1 MKATD
6 PATSIRIMTIYG
18 TRPEAIKVAPI
29 IKAIEAADDFE
40 SITVVTGQHR
50 EMLDQVNTMFEIVP
64 DHDLD
69 IMSNGQTLNGIV
81 AKVISGVDE
90 ILEAEK
96 PDAVMVQGDTSTVM
110 AAAVA
115 GFNRQI
121 PVIHLEAGLRSGD
134 INSPFPE
141 EANRKLTSQIAA
153 LHLAPTIN
161 AKSNLTREGICEND
175 IVITGNSVIDTLM
188 YATDKLEVHFG
199 DERLEALQRVKE
211 VGAGGR
217 VLLVT
222 AHRRENL
229 GSAMEGIGTAISE
242 IARKYPDLT
251 VVFPIHKNPKVRAA
265 IRPAVADLEN
275 VFLIEPLAYAE
286 FTRALSLAD
295 VVLTDSGGVQEE
307 APSLGKPVLVMRE
320 NTERPEAVVAGTV
333 RLIGTHKQ
341 RLVDEVSLLLDSEEA
356 YSGMAN
362 AVNPYGD
369 GQAARRVIE
378 AIRWRFGRGS
388 RPIDFTENGAVHA
401 SRATE
406 SPSTATLGKEKA

>member
-1 MKATD
+1 MAL
-6 PATSIRIMTIYG
+6 RIMTIYG

-29 IKAIEAADDFE
+29 IKAIEAADDLE

-64 DHDLD
+64 DHDLN
-69 IMSNGQTLNGIV
+69 IMASGQTLNGIV
-81 AKVISGVDE
+81 AKVISGVDQ
-90 ILEAEK
+90 ILEDEK
-96 PDAVMVQGDTSTVM
+96 PDAVIVQGDTSTVM
-110 AAAVA
+110 GAAVA
-115 GFNRQI
+115 SFNRQI

-153 LHLAPTIN
+153 LHLAPTDTS
-161 AKSNLTREGICEND
+161 KSNLTREDVSEND

-188 YATDKLEVHFG
+188 FATENLQVHFE
-199 DERLEALQRVKE
+199 DERLEALQKAKDD
-211 VGAGGR
+211 GTAGR

-229 GSAMEGIGTAISE
+229 GSAMEDIGAAVAE
-242 IARKYPDLT
+242 IAAKYPDLT
-251 VVFPIHKNPKVRAA
+251 IVFPIHKNPKVRAA
-265 IRPAVADLEN
+265 IRPAVEGLDN
-275 VFLIEPLAYAE
+275 VLLIEPLAYAE

-333 RLIGTHKQ
+333 KLIGTHKQ
-341 RLVDEVSLLLDSEEA
+341 RLVDEVSLLLDSDEA
-356 YSGMAN
+356 YAGMAN

-369 GQAARRVIE
+369 GAAAYRTIE
-378 AIRWRFGRGS
+378 AIRWK
-388 RPIDFTENGAVHA
+388 FTNGARPEDFG
-401 SRATE
+401 S
-406 SPSTATLGKEKA
+406 

>member
-1 MKATD
+1 M
-6 PATSIRIMTIYG
+6 SLRIMTIYG

-29 IKAIEAADDFE
+29 IKAIDAADGLE

-50 EMLDQVNTMFEIVP
+50 EMLDQVNTMFNIEP

-69 IMSNGQTLNGIV
+69 IMSSQQTLNGIV
-81 AKVISGVDE
+81 AKVIAGVDA
-90 ILEAEK
+90 ILEVEK
-96 PDAVMVQGDTSTVM
+96 PDAVIVQGDTSTVM
-110 AAAVA
+110 GAAVA
-115 GFNRQI
+115 SFNRQV

-153 LHLAPTIN
+153 LHLAPTDTSK
-161 AKSNLTREGICEND
+161 ANLTREDVSENN

-188 YATDKLEVHFG
+188 FATANLEVNFE
-199 DERLEALQRVKE
+199 DERLEALKLAKE
-211 VGAGGR
+211 NGTAGR

-229 GSAMEGIGTAISE
+229 GSAMEDIGAAVAE
-242 IARKYPDLT
+242 IAHKYPDLT
-251 VVFPIHKNPKVRAA
+251 VVFPIHRNPKVRAA
-265 IRPAVADLEN
+265 IHPAVEGLDN

-307 APSLGKPVLVMRE
+307 APSLGRPVLVMRE

-333 RLIGTHKQ
+333 KLIGTKRQ
-341 RLVDEVSLLLDSEEA
+341 RLVDEVSLLLDSPEA
-356 YSGMAN
+356 YAGMAN

-369 GQAARRVIE
+369 GKAAQRTVA
-378 AIRWRFGRGS
+378 AIRWKFFGQE
-388 RPIDFTENGAVHA
+388 RPEDFR
-401 SRATE
+401 S
-406 SPSTATLGKEKA
+406 